1 MIGGGLGCLGVLI
14 GLIVCRCLLGG
25 LGFAG
30 GCCVSRMFVVCAAG
44 VGLMRLIIGCLGR
57 VVVVRAR
64 ICFRF
69 IVGVMRGSR
78 LWRVLRVGV
87 SWRG

>member
-1 MIGGGLGCLGVLI
+1 MLI

-25 LGFAG
+25 LGRAG
-30 GCCVSRMFVVCAAG
+30 GCCVSRMFVVCVA
-44 VGLMRLIIGCLGR
+44 VTVLMRLIIGCLGR

-64 ICFRF
+64 IWRRF
-69 IVGVMRGSR
+69 TGVVMRGSL
-78 LWRVLRVGV
+78 LWRVLRVVV